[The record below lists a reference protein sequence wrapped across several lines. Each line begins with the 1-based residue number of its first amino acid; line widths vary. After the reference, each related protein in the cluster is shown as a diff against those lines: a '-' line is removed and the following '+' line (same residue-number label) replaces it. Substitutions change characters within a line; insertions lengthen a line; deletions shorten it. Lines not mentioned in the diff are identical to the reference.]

1 VERLDD
7 IRIGM
12 ITIRE
17 RVVIA
22 PIVEKMM
29 ETRVRVRW
37 FGYVERKPVN
47 SVVTRLDQMKGS
59 QIATCRGSPRKTI
72 KKKLLRNAWFGPCS
86 RPYLVER
93 CCC

>member
-29 ETRVRVRW
+29 ETRVRVR
-37 FGYVERKPVN
+37 
-47 SVVTRLDQMKGS
+47 
-59 QIATCRGSPRKTI
+59 
-72 KKKLLRNAWFGPCS
+72 
-86 RPYLVER
+86 
-93 CCC
+93 

>member
-17 RVVIA
+17 RVGIA

-29 ETRVRVRW
+29 ETKVRW
-37 FGYVERKPVN
+37 FEYVERKPVN
-47 SVVTRLDQMKGS
+47 SVVTRLDQMEGS

-72 KKKLLRNAWFGPCS
+72 KKKLLRKAWFD
-86 RPYLVER
+86 
-93 CCC
+93 